1 MRKTLKNVLLLAAAS
16 LLAGAT
22 VASAQDSLTPPEDM
36 PVPSRQY
43 VVDLGVG
50 ALVQPKYEGS
60 DKLMITPMPIINF
73 ARFYFPGYG
82 QVTDGEIK
90 KRGFFFYPSFN
101 YVGERK
107 ASDAAHLTG
116 TNKVD
121 WALEL
126 GAGAGFRY
134 DWFQAFVEV
143 RQGINGHSGQ
153 VGRLGADVIF
163 SPMER
168 LQLSLGP
175 RADFASGDYMRT
187 YFGVSAAEAGAA
199 GSVLTAYRPSGGF
212 KTLGLLGRASYA
224 MNDTTS
230 LHLQA
235 GWDRYVGDAAKSPIV
250 KTGER
255 DRFTIGAGVTYRF
268 AFDLFD

>member
-1 MRKTLKNVLLLAAAS
+1 MRTALKTSLLAAATV
-16 LLAGAT
+16 LVMGAGAN
-22 VASAQDSLTPPEDM
+22 AQDSLTPPDDM
-36 PVPSRQY
+36 PLPKRQY

-50 ALVQPKYEGS
+50 ALVQPKYEGA
-60 DKLMITPMPIINF
+60 DKLMVTPMPIVSF
-73 ARFYFPGYG
+73 ARFYFPGFG
-82 QVTDGEIK
+82 QVSDGEIK

-101 YVGERK
+101 YIGERK
-107 ASDAAHLTG
+107 ASDSAHLTG

-134 DWFQAFVEV
+134 DWFRAFVEV

-153 VGRLGADVIF
+153 VGRLGADVIVN
-163 SPMER
+163 PMER

-187 YFGVSAAEAGAA
+187 YFGVSAAEAAA
-199 GSVLTAYRPSGGF
+199 PGSILSAYRPSGGF
-212 KTLGLLGRASYA
+212 KTVGLLGRASYA
-224 MNDTTS
+224 VTNETS

-250 KTGER
+250 KTGDK

-268 AFDLFD
+268 SFDLFD